1 MPSALFV
8 LPSDYPR
15 LRIVGSFEKLLQTP
29 FADGV
34 NALCWP
40 RQLAGD
46 FAEVAHLLPPG
57 KGIQTLDEDELLG
70 LPLSAAGRVAV
81 EAMRADL
88 ALLRE
93 AGLDPVLD
101 AVFGHPREIPPGAV
115 PTDVYSWHADSATV
129 EADTWLCTYHG
140 AASELLRQEDAVRR
154 VEVPATR
161 AALLREFGGEEGPDF
176 EEFLHDHCYDL
187 HYQARVDAAPIAFG
201 QGNLWRIAVE
211 HPEALVPPCV
221 HRAPETLPGMATRL
235 LLLS

>member
-1 MPSALFV
+1 MSSAPFV
-8 LPSDYPR
+8 PPSDYSR
-15 LRIVGSFEKLLQTP
+15 LRVVGSFEELLQTP

-40 RQLAGD
+40 RPLRGD
-46 FAEVAHLLPPG
+46 FAEVVGRLPSG
-57 KGIQTLDEDELLG
+57 RGIQTLDEDELLG
-70 LPLSAAGRVAV
+70 LPLSAAGRLAV
-81 EAMRADL
+81 ETMRADL

-140 AASELLRQEDAVRR
+140 AASELLRQEDAIRR
-154 VEVPATR
+154 VDVPATR
-161 AALLREFGGEEGPDF
+161 AALLREFGGDEGPAF
-176 EEFLHDHCYDL
+176 EEFLQDRCYDL
-187 HYQARVDAAPIAFG
+187 HYQARAGAEPIVFG

-211 HPEALVPPCV
+211 HPDALVPPCV